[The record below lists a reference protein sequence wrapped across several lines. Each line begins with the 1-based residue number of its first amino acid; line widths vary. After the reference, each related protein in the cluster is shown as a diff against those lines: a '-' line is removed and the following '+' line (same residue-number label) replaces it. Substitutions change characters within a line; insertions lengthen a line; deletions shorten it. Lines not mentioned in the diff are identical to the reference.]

1 MKWEQLFIE
10 LSSPHNFFMMLQ
22 YIVHPNICTRNL
34 DAHKHL
40 HTNLGF
46 TRTFAHEPWV
56 HTNICPQPS
65 VHTNICPQPSV
76 HTNICPQPSVHTN
89 ICPQHSVHTNIWERT
104 TVHPEQKNHY
114 FSVTEIVNLNILS
127 RYKIFYSTVLTKYSI
142 LIIIIMTDADLNFGS
157 NILLK

>member
-22 YIVHPNICTRNL
+22 YIVHPNICTRTL

-56 HTNICPQPS
+56 HTNIYTRTLGSHEHLPTTFGS
-65 VHTNICPQPSV
+65 HEHLHTTFGSHEHLPTTFGS
-76 HTNICPQPSVHTN
+76 HDHLRTN
-89 ICPQHSVHTNIWERT
+89 HSSPWTEKSLFFCDWNCKSKYRIA
-104 TVHPEQKNHY
+104 
-114 FSVTEIVNLNILS
+114 FSA
-127 RYKIFYSTVLTKYSI
+127 YKIFYTHYYYY
-142 LIIIIMTDADLNFGS
+142 DYCWLNFW
-157 NILLK
+157 IQYITKIK